1 MERKEKIVMMPF
13 ERCPVCNGEMVEK
26 KVKKLLHGGVD
37 TAIVKVKAEVCL
49 HCGERLYTPEVV
61 GLFEGIRLRLQ
72 HKETSSF
79 KPVGQ
84 SFEVVC

>member
-1 MERKEKIVMMPF
+1 MMPF
-13 ERCPVCNGEMVEK
+13 EKCPICNGDVVERS
-26 KVKKLLHGGVD
+26 VEKLLHGGMD

-49 HCGERLYTPEVV
+49 HCGERLYAPEAVS
-61 GLFEGIRLRLQ
+61 LFEDVRLRLQ
-72 HKETSSF
+72 HRETSNF